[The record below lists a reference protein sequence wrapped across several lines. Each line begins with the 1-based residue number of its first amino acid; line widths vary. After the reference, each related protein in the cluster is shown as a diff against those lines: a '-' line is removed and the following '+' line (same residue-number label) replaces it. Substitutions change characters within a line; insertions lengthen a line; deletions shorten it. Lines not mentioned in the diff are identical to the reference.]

1 MRTNTF
7 INRIKDVA
15 MTKRGKIAVRY
26 LDAIST
32 IEYMANGKA
41 MYPYHW
47 SRNAGRCRLDGE
59 TEVGNTVVLLGKLGI
74 KLSWGND
81 APRGGK
87 EGDYMY
93 LAKAEIK
100 KLKDVEF
107 IKIYENYK

>member
-1 MRTNTF
+1 MRTKTF

-26 LDAIST
+26 LDAITT
-32 IEYMANGKA
+32 IEDMAKGHTR
-41 MYPYHW
+41 YPYYW
-47 SRNAGRCRLDGE
+47 ARNAGRFRLDGE

-107 IKIYENYK
+107 SEIYRIYK